1 MRHITR
7 HRISTFG
14 IAAVAALGISA
25 GTAQA
30 AGPVAGA
37 TRSATASSEDVK
49 TLSLRG
55 RMLRI
60 ELACSG
66 SGYDVLVR
74 TPARAARLQG
84 ACAGG
89 SARPKLVL
97 RRVEARAAQ
106 LRAGLAV
113 TVLETK
119 TGQLLTAVRF
129 APPGPPSRALQANLV
144 WTTANAVCWAG
155 SPGQMNV
162 QAYGA
167 TFGYAVGTKLT
178 LRGMVLDYNYTT
190 RAYTWVYG
198 PWQTYY
204 AGLNYS
210 FAPGTQLFN
219 AYPNHAVR
227 GAIQIY
233 GGDWNYVRVGS
244 ALGNYTDGA
253 WCRF

>member
-1 MRHITR
+1 MSHIPR

-14 IAAVAALGISA
+14 IAAVAALGIAA

-30 AGPVAGA
+30 ADPVAGG
-37 TRSATASSEDVK
+37 TRSAAAASEDVK

-55 RMLRI
+55 RVLRL
-60 ELACSG
+60 ELACGG
-66 SGYDVLVR
+66 SGYDVFVR
-74 TPARAARLQG
+74 TPARNARLQG
-84 ACAGG
+84 ACVGG

-97 RRVEARAAQ
+97 RRVEVRAAQ
-106 LRAGLAV
+106 VRAGLAV

-119 TGQLLTAVRF
+119 TRQLLTAVRF
-129 APPGPPSRALQANLV
+129 APPDRPSRALQANLV

-155 SPGQMNV
+155 SPGAMNV

-178 LRGMVLDYNYTT
+178 LRGMALDYNYAT

-198 PWQTYY
+198 GWQTYY
-204 AGLNYS
+204 AGLNFS
-210 FAPGTQLFN
+210 WAPGTQLFN
-219 AYPNHAVR
+219 VYPNHAVR

-233 GGDWNYVRVGS
+233 GGDWNYVRVAT
-244 ALGNYTDGA
+244 ALGNYTDGT